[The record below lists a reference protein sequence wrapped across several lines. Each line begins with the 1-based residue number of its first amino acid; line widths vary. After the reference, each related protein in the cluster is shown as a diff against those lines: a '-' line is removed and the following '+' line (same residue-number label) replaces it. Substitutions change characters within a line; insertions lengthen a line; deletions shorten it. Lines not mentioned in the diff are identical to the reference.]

1 MKLMA
6 GKIPLSLR
14 IFSIGLQL
22 FLFAVAITLFAH
34 GNHGGVAFAMAGSVP
49 LDRLVGQPPIL
60 NFAAN
65 QQQVSQIDRTG
76 LYDFLKLNLSFTA
89 TNAGYSTQPTVV
101 GSNGYEQ
108 VLNMIQNVTLTA
120 TGNAAGS
127 TTDTMIN
134 TDFVTMGVYQYYYSN
149 GCLPGTPFAA
159 FANSA
164 QNVSA
169 VVKAF
174 FVDPWSNKPTLTR
187 LDSRLLSQLN
197 LSVSW
202 RDATS
207 YSAGG
212 VAGTTTVSNGQ
223 VVLSVREWQNVPQII
238 RPWLRMSDRKQQ
250 IVAQQNASQIQGVP
264 IGNVIRREL
273 VQGIVPAVTGYN
285 YGWSSAAA
293 FASTGQAQGPMYQLL
308 INNSTKVL
316 NESFADLLADN
327 PQLLSITQ
335 NNWGTLSGAIPGWY
349 VYEPARQKKL
359 SQSLPMWGVN
369 RADNFVDVAAPGSFG
384 SYLKITDLE
393 LVGATAATL
402 S

>member
-1 MKLMA
+1 
-6 GKIPLSLR
+6 
-14 IFSIGLQL
+14 
-22 FLFAVAITLFAH
+22 
-34 GNHGGVAFAMAGSVP
+34 MAGSVP

-89 TNAGYSTQPTVV
+89 TNAGYSTQPTAV

-108 VLNMIQNVTLTA
+108 VLNMIQSVVLTA
-120 TGNAAGS
+120 TGNAAGA

-134 TDFVTMGVYQYYYSN
+134 TDLVTLAVYQYYYS
-149 GCLPGTPFAA
+149 GGTLPGTPFAT

-169 VVKAF
+169 IVKANF
-174 FVDPWSNKPTLTR
+174 IDPWSNKPTMTR

-197 LSVSW
+197 LTVGW
-202 RDATS
+202 RDSTS
-207 YSAGG
+207 YASGG
-212 VAGTTTVSNGQ
+212 VAGTTTVTNGQ
-223 VVLSVREWQNVPQII
+223 VVLSVREWQNVPQVI
-238 RPWLRMSDRKQQ
+238 RPWLRISDRKVQ
-250 IVAQQNASQIQGVP
+250 IVAQQNAQIVQGVP

-273 VQGIVPAVTGYN
+273 IQGIVPLVTGYN

-293 FASTGQAQGPMYQLL
+293 FGSTGQAQGPMFQLQ

-316 NESFADLLADN
+316 NESFADILADN
-327 PQLLSITQ
+327 PQLLQITQ
-335 NNWGTLSGAIPGWY
+335 NAWGTLNGAIPGWY
-349 VYEPARQKKL
+349 VYEPARQKKV

-384 SYLKITDLE
+384 SYLKISDIE
-393 LVGATAATL
+393 MVGATEQTL

>member
-1 MKLMA
+1 
-6 GKIPLSLR
+6 
-14 IFSIGLQL
+14 
-22 FLFAVAITLFAH
+22 
-34 GNHGGVAFAMAGSVP
+34 MAGSVP

-60 NFAAN
+60 TYAPN

-89 TNAGYSTQPTVV
+89 VLAAYTTPPTNV
-101 GSNGYEQ
+101 GSNGYES
-108 VLNMIQNVTLTA
+108 VLNLIQNVTLTA

-134 TDFVTMGVYQYYYSN
+134 TDLVTLGVYQYYYSSGTQAGNPLGTLAN
-149 GCLPGTPFAA
+149 GSQSPTAI
-159 FANSA
+159 
-164 QNVSA
+164 
-169 VVKAF
+169 VKAF
-174 FVDPWSNKPTLTR
+174 FVDPWSNKGTMTR

-202 RDATS
+202 RDPTS
-207 YSAGG
+207 FGAGG
-212 VAGTTTVSNGQ
+212 VAGTTTINNGQ
-223 VVLSVREWQNVPQII
+223 VVISVREWQNVPQTI
-238 RPWLRMSDRKQQ
+238 RPWLRLSDRKVQ
-250 IVAQQNASQIQGVP
+250 IVAQQNAQQVQGVP

-273 VQGIVPAVTGYN
+273 LQGIVPAAAGYN

-293 FASTGQAQGPMYQLL
+293 FASTGQAQGPMFQLL

-316 NESFADLLADN
+316 NESLADLIGDN
-327 PQLLSITQ
+327 AQLLHIT
-335 NNWGTLSGAIPGWY
+335 NNAWGTLQGSIPGWY
-349 VYEPARQKKL
+349 VYEPARQKKV

-369 RADNFVDVAAPGSFG
+369 RADNYIDVAPPGGNG